1 MVGPLAR
8 PLLRIGNAQH
18 AHYPRSD
25 VGVFGRRGQPRNGL
39 RVGALGNRAN
49 HVQAAS
55 QERRH
60 RLAHRARKGEG
71 RFGGAKKQ
79 GRRRSIPSTTLPAPD
94 IEIGSRH
101 PVNRSLPPNRTGI
114 CEAVHSRRKNC
125 DGPNRR
131 VERHHRRPAVP
142 TQLTSKRA
150 AFARQ
155 PSESV
160 HSGAGRHDNADPA
173 RGWARLEVGLAA
185 LAVWGAA
192 GAAHGSVKDAGL
204 SRSTCRVCGRRFG
217 FRATWPSLTACG

>member
-1 MVGPLAR
+1 MVGLLAR

-18 AHYPRSD
+18 AHHPRSD
-25 VGVFGRRGQPRNGL
+25 LGVFGRRGQPRNGL

-71 RFGGAKKQ
+71 RFGGAPKKQ

-125 DGPNRR
+125 DGPNRW
-131 VERHHRRPAVP
+131 VERHRRRPAVP

-150 AFARQ
+150 AFGRR
-155 PSESV
+155 PGESV

-173 RGWARLEVGLAA
+173 RGWARGWACGLGRLGGQPAPHMVPRRMPGLAVRLAA
-185 LAVWGAA
+185 LAVGAPA
-192 GAAHGSVKDAGL
+192 SAVP
-204 SRSTCRVCGRRFG
+204 GRR
-217 FRATWPSLTACG
+217 